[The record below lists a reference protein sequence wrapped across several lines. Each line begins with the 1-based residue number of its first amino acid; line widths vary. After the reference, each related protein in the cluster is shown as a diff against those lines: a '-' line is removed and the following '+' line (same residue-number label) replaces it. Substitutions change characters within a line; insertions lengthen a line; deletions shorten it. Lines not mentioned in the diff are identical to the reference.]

1 MNYLGTSRGKT
12 GYLRPECVG
21 ISLQYHCY
29 GFLAN
34 AFILNIVAAAIAI
47 AVATV
52 LSAGEA
58 LTVELQTAGVLAIA
72 VLTSGC
78 LRS

>member
-1 MNYLGTSRGKT
+1 MNYLGTCRGKT
-12 GYLRPECVG
+12 GYLWPECVG

-52 LSAGEA
+52 LSTGEA
-58 LTVELQTAGVLAIA
+58 LTVQLQTAGVLAIA

-78 LRS
+78 LGS